1 MLVSGLIVDECAAEV
16 FGLGLDDSVHG
27 IGNDRLPGTAASGVL
42 VAQLEKEI
50 ILS

>member
-27 IGNDRLPGTAASGVL
+27 ICNDRLPGATASGVL
-42 VAQLEKEI
+42 VAQLERDKKI
-50 ILS
+50 